1 MCPEDWEW
9 SSYRATAGIIKAT
22 DFLTTEWVLGQFSQN
37 KAEAKRRYVQFVR
50 EGIKSKTESPWQQ
63 LKGRIFFGSSQFIL
77 EMQEK
82 LWVHYTTVSRV
93 IGNLQ
98 GEM

>member
-63 LKGRIFFGSSQFIL
+63 LKGRIFFGSSLIYIRNAGEIMGSL
-77 EMQEK
+77 
-82 LWVHYTTVSRV
+82 HYCKSGYR
-93 IGNLQ
+93 
-98 GEM
+98 